1 MKNIVILFLSIL
13 LLGNL
18 NAQDFNKTHNE
29 VDKLFRNE
37 LKKENVRN
45 AFLAIYSPSLQF
57 DWEFAG
63 GFFKSGEPIT
73 TLNAFYSASIGK
85 TFTATAIAILMEQ
98 KQLDYED
105 KISMYLPRKVIENL
119 HVFEGKDYSTEITIA
134 QLLQHT
140 SGLPDYFEGETV
152 DGSPN
157 VIQSIFIDTSKFWNP
172 VEIISFSKEK
182 MKPNFLPGAG
192 YMYTDT
198 EYVLLG
204 MIIEHISGMALPD
217 FFQKYLF
224 EPLEMYNSWIN
235 LRSKP
240 LIITGKM
247 AGFYAGDFEGSTM
260 TSLSAD
266 WAGGALVTT
275 SADLITFQFA
285 LNTGEII
292 SKNTLE
298 TMQKWIPE
306 TMGMYYGFGL
316 RKVVFNE
323 LSPMLPDLYMVGHSG
338 STGSF
343 MYYCPQLDVY
353 IAGTLNQT
361 DAVQDAVVL
370 TASILSL
377 ISENIHN

>member
-18 NAQDFNKTHNE
+18 NAQDFNNTHNE

-172 VEIISFSKEK
+172 VEIINFSKEK

-235 LRSKP
+235 LRLKP
-240 LIITGKM
+240 LINTGKM
-247 AGFYAGDFEGSTM
+247 AEFYAGDFEGSTM

-275 SADLITFQFA
+275 SADLITFQYA
-285 LNTGEII
+285 LNTGVII

-323 LSPMLPDLYMVGHSG
+323 LSPMLPDLYVVGHSG